1 MATAVERIPERYKRA
16 TPYLCIKDAAAA
28 LEFYKR
34 AFGATET
41 MRMAG
46 PDGKVMHAE
55 IAIGEALVML
65 ADEFPEMGF
74 RSPASIG
81 GTPVTLYVYVDDV
94 DAFVARA
101 KAEGATVTQPVETK
115 FYGDRTG
122 QLQDPFGHVW
132 GFATHVEDVPEE
144 EIRRR
149 FQAFLAGA
157 GTA

>member
-157 GTA
+157 GTS